1 MRQSEGCLPGIN
13 NKNIMDAQEKQ
24 SESETKAKKGSGS
37 FRIPRKAVEIL
48 IQNCATGWQIGIF
61 LTIARYT
68 DASGKFSS
76 AGYKAIHQ
84 ATGAS
89 PGTEGRPGRGRQIA
103 ADLLKIGRYEHEA
116 RRAKK
121 KSSLEGILYTAEEW
135 QEKTGESIP
144 EIDHELHKV
153 RWVLNSFETDDWVW
167 FPNSL
172 TDGYG
177 RFRQPLKRLK
187 QCGDIAARLLLFLYA
202 SDNMEEFGGIPPNNN
217 VYKKYKT
224 HHVASRNGYSF
235 WETEEALP
243 YAYHRLFL
251 PVLCLNKLSD
261 DKDENKKQFDPFWN
275 ALYSLENSGFM
286 YECVTVMDG
295 ASLNQDSRPMYDL
308 VTRPKH
314 GHPLKG
320 EEGMLDKINQIF
332 IEFGYGSESRRFY
345 SKYPVISIV
354 GVQPLVIGI
363 YRLRFRVANP
373 KNYPVRAAWRRIHEE
388 RKYWDEELLR
398 LLGVLED

>member
-1 MRQSEGCLPGIN
+1 V
-13 NKNIMDAQEKQ
+13 DTQEKQ

-37 FRIPRKAVEIL
+37 FRIPRKAVDIL
-48 IQNCATGWQIGIF
+48 LQNRATAWQIGIF
-61 LTIARYT
+61 LTIARFT

-89 PGTEGRPGRGRQIA
+89 PGTESRPGRGRQIA

-135 QEKTGESIP
+135 QEKTGEAVP
-144 EIDHELHKV
+144 EIEHELHKV

-187 QCGDIAARLLLFLYA
+187 QCGDLAARLLLFLYA
-202 SDNMEEFGGIPPNNN
+202 ADNMEKFGGMPPYNNI
-217 VYKKYKT
+217 YRQYKT
-224 HHVASRNGYSF
+224 YHVKSANGYAF
-235 WETEEALP
+235 WETEEDCS
-243 YAYHRLFL
+243 YVYDRLSL
-251 PVLCLNKLSD
+251 PVLCLSKFSD
-261 DKDENKKQFDPFWN
+261 DSDAKKKQIKPFWD
-275 ALYSLENSGFM
+275 ALSSLENSGFM

-295 ASLNQDSRPMYDL
+295 ASLNEDSRPMYDL

-320 EEGMLDKINQIF
+320 EEGLLHKINQIVIDF
-332 IEFGYGSESRRFY
+332 EYRSESESRRFY

-388 RKYWDEELLR
+388 RNYWNEELQQ
-398 LLGVLED
+398 LLGLLED